1 MLPRILISMPNKF
14 PLLALLA
21 TATTLGACADRPE
34 AVAPTLSA
42 RASSSASDNLRNG
55 AVYTQTDA
63 TNNTV
68 VAYYR
73 APDGTLTPAGSFLT
87 GGNGSNGNLAG
98 QGSVVLSGGPSAEV
112 ATGANQLLFVTNTG
126 SNTLSVFRVEQN
138 GLTLVSTAPTN
149 GSRPLSVGVYHDL
162 VYVVNQGTSNITG
175 FRVSPQGVLTPI
187 PGSTRPLSLPGNP
200 AQVAFSPDGTV
211 LVTEGRESQIIDTYL
226 VDKNTGLVE
235 GPHANPTRGPE
246 PFSFT
251 FDHRDHL
258 FMTEGH
264 FVAPGA
270 GSTSSYDILRDGTLQ
285 SISSAVPNLQSVP
298 CWVVITEN
306 QRFLY
311 EANAVS
317 STISS
322 YTVNAD
328 GTILLRQSIAG
339 TSGSFPLP
347 GAIDLAITKGSG
359 FLYSLAGNGTI
370 AAFAVNPDGTLTP
383 LGNQANGLPPT
394 VSGLASR

>member
-1 MLPRILISMPNKF
+1 MRVHRTTIA
-14 PLLALLA
+14 PLAAAAL
-21 TATTLGACADRPE
+21 
-34 AVAPTLSA
+34 AVAAAACTDVTPVLEPTAPARSSQSA
-42 RASSSASDNLRNG
+42 DDLRNG

-63 TNNTV
+63 LDNTV

-73 APDGTLTPAGSFLT
+73 AQDGTLTLAGSFAT

-112 ATGANQLLFVTNTG
+112 ATSANQLLFVTNTG
-126 SNTLSVFRVEQN
+126 SNTLSVFEVEKN

-149 GSRPLSVGVYHDL
+149 GSRPLSVTVHQDL
-162 VYVVNQGTSNITG
+162 VYVVNQGTSTITG
-175 FRVSPQGVLTPI
+175 FHVSAQGLLTPI
-187 PGSTRPLSLPGNP
+187 AGSTRPLSVPGNP
-200 AQVAFSPDGTV
+200 AQIGFSPDGRV
-211 LVTEGRESQIIDTYL
+211 LVTEGRESQVIDTYL
-226 VDKNTGLVE
+226 VDRNTGLVE
-235 GPHANPTRGPE
+235 GPHANITRGPE

-251 FDHRDHL
+251 FDRRDHL

-264 FVAPGA
+264 LVAPGA
-270 GSTSSYDILRDGTLQ
+270 GSTSSFDILRDGTLQ

-298 CWVVITEN
+298 CWVVITDN
-306 QRFLY
+306 QRFIY

-328 GTILLRQSIAG
+328 GSIVLRQSIAG

-370 AAFAVNPDGTLTP
+370 AAFAINADGALTP